1 MEPNTRK
8 PVSPGIKAALEFG
21 PLLVF
26 FVTFKLMKDRPVT
39 LGGTE
44 YDGFVL
50 ATMIFVP
57 VLALATLALW
67 RLTGKLSVMQILT
80 LVLVV
85 LFGGLTI
92 WLNDERFLMIK
103 VTIIYGLFAG
113 LLSLGL
119 ILNRNWLEL
128 VLGEALPMR
137 HEGWVKLTQRMIAL
151 FVGLAI
157 ANEAIWRNMSD
168 TTWVNFKT
176 FGLPLIMFVFV
187 MANAGLF
194 NRYGIPKD
202 DDTGPQP

>member
-8 PVSPGIKAALEFG
+8 PVSPGIKALLEFG

-26 FVTFKLMKDRPVT
+26 FVAFKLMKDRPVT

-44 YDGFVL
+44 YEGFIV

-57 VLALATLALW
+57 VLALSTLVLW
-67 RLTGKLSVMQILT
+67 RLTGKLSVMQVLT

-85 LFGGLTI
+85 VFGGLTV
-92 WLNDERFLMIK
+92 WMNDERFFKMK
-103 VTIIYGLFAG
+103 VTLIYGLFAG

-128 VLGEALPMR
+128 VMGEALPMQ
-137 HEGWVKLTQRMIAL
+137 HAGWIKLTQRLIAL

-157 ANEAIWRNMSD
+157 AKEAIWRKMSD
-168 TTWVNFKT
+168 TAWVNFKT
-176 FGLPLIMFVFV
+176 FGLPVIMFVFL

-194 NRYGIPKD
+194 TRYAINKD
-202 DDTGPQP
+202 DDAGPQS